1 MKTYHHRLRHLRR
14 LRHRRHQDN
23 LLKLFKQ
30 ANIIHNFF
38 FANHNI
44 ITSFFIKNQKNHLGF
59 LIFISHSF
67 AHLIRVFVDDDDDDD
82 RDMIISLR

>member
-1 MKTYHHRLRHLRR
+1 MKTYHHHRLRHRRRSHR

-44 ITSFFIKNQKNHLGF
+44 ITSFFQKSKNHLGF
-59 LIFISHSF
+59 LIFT
-67 AHLIRVFVDDDDDDD
+67 HLIRVLMLMMM
-82 RDMIISLR
+82 MIVI